1 MQKSISKDFL
11 FIKNSVNMA
20 KVQKILNIEV
30 PAGKATPTPPL
41 GPMLGANGVNIG
53 QFTKEFNEKTA
64 DLMKQFGSV
73 EVKIKVK
80 LTVYVD
86 RTFKMEIGAPITS
99 GLIKWR
105 VNQNLGSGEPNKKKI
120 GKLTKADLEAIYE
133 LKKNDL
139 NANSAEEGY
148 KIIAGTAKN
157 MGVDVEM

>member
-1 MQKSISKDFL
+1 
-11 FIKNSVNMA
+11 MA

-64 DLMKQFGSV
+64 DLMKQFGGI

-105 VNQNLGSGEPNKKKI
+105 INKNLGSGEPNKKKI

-133 LKKNDL
+133 LKKTDL
-139 NANSAEEGY
+139 NANSSEEGY
-148 KIIAGTAKN
+148 RIIAGTARN

>member
-1 MQKSISKDFL
+1 
-11 FIKNSVNMA
+11 MA

-64 DLMKQFGSV
+64 DLMKQFGGI

-80 LTVYVD
+80 LTVFVD
-86 RTFKMEIGAPITS
+86 RTFTMEIGAPITS

-105 VNQNLGSGEPNKKKI
+105 ISQNLGSGEPNKKKV
-120 GKLTKADLEAIYE
+120 GKLTLADLEAIYE
-133 LKKNDL
+133 LKKSDL
-139 NANSAEEGY
+139 NANDKEAAF
-148 KIIAGTAKN
+148 KIIAGTARN

>member
-1 MQKSISKDFL
+1 
-11 FIKNSVNMA
+11 MA

-64 DLMKQFGSV
+64 DLMKQFGGI

-80 LTVYVD
+80 LTVFVD
-86 RTFKMEIGAPITS
+86 RTFTMEIGAPITS

-105 VNQNLGSGEPNKKKI
+105 ISQNLGSGEPNKKKV
-120 GKLTKADLEAIYE
+120 GKLTLADLEAIYE
-133 LKKNDL
+133 LKKSDL
-139 NANSAEEGY
+139 NANDKEAAF
-148 KIIAGTAKN
+148 KIIAGTARN
-157 MGVDVEM
+157 MGVDVAL

>member
-1 MQKSISKDFL
+1 
-11 FIKNSVNMA
+11 MA

-53 QFTKEFNEKTA
+53 QFTKEFNAKTA
-64 DLMKQFGSV
+64 DLMKQFWGI

-99 GLIKWR
+99 GLIKR
-105 VNQNLGSGEPNKKKI
+105 RINQNLGSGEPNKKKI

-133 LKKNDL
+133 LKKADL
-139 NANSAEEGY
+139 NANTPEEAY
-148 KIIAGTAKN
+148 KIIAGTARN
-157 MGVDVEM
+157 MGVEVEM

>member
-1 MQKSISKDFL
+1 
-11 FIKNSVNMA
+11 MA
-20 KVQKILNIEV
+20 KVQRILNIEV

-64 DLMKQFGSV
+64 GLMKQFGGI
-73 EVKIKVK
+73 EVKVKVK

-86 RTFKMEIGAPITS
+86 RTFKMEIGTPITS

-105 VNQNLGSGEPNKKKI
+105 INQNLGSGEPNKKKV
-120 GKLTKADLEAIYE
+120 GKLTREDLEAIYE

-139 NANSAEEGY
+139 NANDKEAAF
-148 KIIAGTAKN
+148 KVIAGTARN
-157 MGVDVEM
+157 MGVDVAL

>member
-1 MQKSISKDFL
+1 
-11 FIKNSVNMA
+11 MA

-64 DLMKQFGSV
+64 DLMKQFGGI
-73 EVKIKVK
+73 EVKVKVK

-86 RTFKMEIGAPITS
+86 RTFKMDIGTPITS

-105 VNQNLGSGEPNKKKI
+105 INQNLGSGEPNKKKI
-120 GKLTKADLEAIYE
+120 GKLTREDLEAIYE
-133 LKKNDL
+133 LKKDDL
-139 NANSAEEGY
+139 NANDKEAAF
-148 KIIAGTAKN
+148 KIIAGTARN
-157 MGVDVEM
+157 MGVDVAL